1 MKIEEILT
9 LRLLKEQKEL
19 LLKELEKENIKIIIK
34 NQILIDITNWYYK
47 NRWPNENYKLS
58 CNFTNLKVNRKY
70 KKKIKDIKNRI
81 ISRYN

>member
-34 NQILIDITNWYYK
+34 NQILIDITN
-47 NRWPNENYKLS
+47 
-58 CNFTNLKVNRKY
+58 
-70 KKKIKDIKNRI
+70 
-81 ISRYN
+81 